1 MSVSVCLCVCVSVC
15 LFKLYRDFHDF
26 ALYHSN
32 RSLKNSNSPVPGKP
46 YPPMLVAEDTL
57 EPLGVHA
64 RRAAMGEAVAVHVS
78 WSPDNASDIEK
89 LLQRK
94 YEEDEA
100 SVCWRSAGAGGA
112 KYSTCYKYVLLYCC
126 LTNFSG
132 TLFCGPLISS
142 IFH

>member
-1 MSVSVCLCVCVSVC
+1 VSVS

-64 RRAAMGEAVAVHVS
+64 RHAAMGEAVAVHVS

-89 LLQRK
+89 LLQRRMSLLFVG
-94 YEEDEA
+94 EA
-100 SVCWRSAGAGGA
+100 LALGGLSMA
-112 KYSTCYKYVLLYCC
+112 HAINMSC
-126 LTNFSG
+126 
-132 TLFCGPLISS
+132 S
-142 IFH
+142 IVA